1 MNERGRSLS
10 FWFAEGG
17 FLLLLTVI
25 LLSGALVGA
34 WRVRETDAFLRE
46 ELLRTTRVLAE
57 TIDIRDVR
65 RLTGSE
71 LDLGSPQY
79 ESFKNYFR
87 SVLQM
92 YPRSRFLTLVG
103 RRYDGKVFFF
113 VDSEPPGSEDESPPG
128 EVYDAVDP
136 GFLPAFEEGRAV
148 VVGPVVDQW
157 GAWISAWVPLVERG
171 SDRVSAALALDI
183 SGEEWQRTLEKAK
196 RLPALTSL
204 FLALLLFAGRWML
217 QQRTKTGGGAFGR
230 FRYLECL
237 LTLIFGLALT
247 GSVAWMVH
255 ERESRSHAQSFS
267 IVAEAH
273 SVKMAGMLYRLRNFV
288 LEGTARF
295 IEALP
300 SLEYESFRRYSQHLS
315 SEPEIDALMWSPRIL
330 AEERAEFE
338 STERDEWRRA
348 LEIREQNGAGAYV
361 RAEERAEYVPV
372 LFRSPMTGSMF
383 PVGEDLL
390 SHPEVSEA
398 LRTAVNTRRPA
409 AAFVRV
415 QYGKEDGSALWVCY
429 PIFRRGFNGALRGV
443 VSALFLPSF
452 MPDEVMGGSGD
463 AGMLSFEALSPEAPP
478 RSLAQWELEGRPEYR
493 FIRPL
498 YAFDG
503 AFAAVLR
510 PGASFLKYHQLRM
523 GLFTSLTGILMT
535 LALVFFVAFTAN
547 RRELLE
553 QLVAQRTSELRE
565 SESRHR
571 LAGHIYRSL
580 SEGIVVTDPQGYILD
595 GNAALEHL
603 TGYTLDEIRGG
614 RPSMFSAQ
622 RKQGED
628 SLRFWEHLREH
639 GSWQGE
645 TWNRRKDGEA
655 YPVWLTVN
663 AVTDENGEVTHYAG
677 VLTHIGDIK
686 SEQQRL
692 SHLAYHDSL
701 TGLPNRLLLA
711 DRLEMALLRS
721 RREHSYVAVLFLD
734 LDGFKEINDTY
745 GHETGDVLLVS
756 IARRLDEAVREQDT
770 VARLGGDEFILLFE
784 GLGGVEEPHSLAKR
798 VDALFA
804 EPFVAGGRPFLCSAS
819 AGLAVHRPG
828 DGATAQEMLA
838 IADMRMYEAK
848 AQRKTSKALSGS
860 RA

>member
-1 MNERGRSLS
+1 MNERGKVLS

-17 FLLLLTVI
+17 FLLLLTAV

-34 WRVRETDAFLRE
+34 WRVRETDSFLRE
-46 ELLRTTRVLAE
+46 ELLRATRILAE

-87 SVLQM
+87 SVMQL

-103 RRYDGKVFFF
+103 RRYDGKIFFF
-113 VDSEPPGSEDESPPG
+113 VDSEPPGSPDESPPG

-136 GFLPAFEEGRAV
+136 GFLPAFDEGKAV

-157 GAWISAWVPLVERG
+157 GSWISAWVPLIERG

-183 SGEEWQRTLEKAK
+183 SGEEWQRTLERAK
-196 RLPALTSL
+196 RIPALTSL
-204 FLALLLFAGRWML
+204 FLACLLFAGRWML
-217 QQRTKTGGGAFGR
+217 QQRAKKGGNTFGR
-230 FRYLECL
+230 YRYLECL

-255 ERESRSHAQSFS
+255 ERENRSHAQSFS
-267 IVAEAH
+267 IIAEAH
-273 SVKMAGMLYRLRNFV
+273 SAKMAGMLYRLRHFV

-300 SLEYESFRRYSQHLS
+300 SLEYESFRRYSQRLS
-315 SEPEIDALMWSPRIL
+315 SEPEIDALMWSPRIT
-330 AEERAEFE
+330 AEERGRFE
-338 STERDEWRRA
+338 SEVRDEWRRA
-348 LEIREQNGAGAYV
+348 LEIRDQNASGAFV
-361 RAEERAEYVPV
+361 RAEDRAEYNPV
-372 LFRSPMTGSMF
+372 LFRSPMTGNTF

-390 SHPEVSEA
+390 SNPAVSQA
-398 LRTAVNTRRPA
+398 IKTAESVRRPSA
-409 AAFVRV
+409 IFLRIPR
-415 QYGKEDGSALWVCY
+415 GKEERPALWVCFPLFY
-429 PIFRRGFNGALRGV
+429 SGFNGPLRGV
-443 VSALFLPSF
+443 VSALFLPDL
-452 MPDEVMGGSGD
+452 MPNEVMGGSGD
-463 AGMLSFEALSPEAPP
+463 VEMLTFEALSPEAPP
-478 RSLAQWELEGRPEYR
+478 RALAAWENEGRTEYR

-510 PGASFLKYHQLRM
+510 PGASFLKYHQPRM
-523 GLFTSLTGILMT
+523 GLFTALTGILMT
-535 LALVFFVAFTAN
+535 LALAFFVAFTAN

-553 QLVAQRTSELRE
+553 QVVEQRTSELRE

-595 GNAALEHL
+595 GNTALENL
-603 TGYTLDEIRGG
+603 TGYPLDEIRGR
-614 RPSMFSAQ
+614 RPGMFSAQ

-663 AVTDENGEVTHYAG
+663 AVTDENGEVAYYAG

-734 LDGFKEINDTY
+734 LDAFKEINDTY
-745 GHETGDVLLVS
+745 GHETGDVLLVA

-784 GLGGVEEPHSLAKR
+784 GLGGVEEAYLLSKR
-798 VDALFA
+798 VKALFA
-804 EPFVAGGRPFLCSAS
+804 EPFVVGGRSLLCGVS

-828 DGATAQEMLA
+828 DGATGQEM
-838 IADMRMYEAK
+838 ICTADMRMYEEKAK
-848 AQRKTSKALSGS
+848 RKTWKALTGN